1 MKTVGF
7 VSLGCAKNLNDAEAM
22 LGLLDQAGYKI
33 VDNPVVIGFA
43 NSFSGELEIVF

>member
-33 VDNPVVIGFA
+33 VDNPDLADILLVNNCNFIEPA
-43 NSFSGELEIVF
+43 